1 VSGLALA
8 LSWLTVLPVRA
19 GPPDART
26 AAAALRWAPVVG
38 GLVGAATGAV
48 LVGLVVVGVPAAV
61 AGLLAVGFA
70 GLATRGMHLDG
81 LADTADG
88 LGCYGPPERALA
100 VMRDGSA
107 GPFAVVTLVVVVG
120 AQAAALASFVSS
132 AAPLAGPAA
141 GRAAAAAAPVTAVW
155 PGAEVAGHAA
165 AAAAPVTAV
174 WPGAE
179 VAGHAAAAAAPVA
192 AVWPGAEGMAAGA
205 GGLLDGSPGV
215 LATVAAVALAGAA
228 GRAAFLWVARRG
240 VPAARPGGLGATV
253 AGSQPWWAA
262 VGWWVALAGGG
273 FALAGPRGVLAVAL
287 GAAVAVV
294 LSWHTA
300 RRFGG
305 MTGDV
310 LGAATELATTAAL
323 VVLATQ

>member
-1 VSGLALA
+1 MKGLALA

-19 GPPDART
+19 GAPDART
-26 AAAALRWAPVVG
+26 AAAALRWAPLVG

-48 LVGLVVVGVPAAV
+48 AVGLVALGVPTAV

-100 VMRDGSA
+100 VMRDGGA
-107 GPFAVVTLVVVVG
+107 GPFAVVTLLVVVG
-120 AQAAALASFVSS
+120 AQAAALATL
-132 AAPLAGPAA
+132 AAPASIVAGPAA
-141 GRAAAAAAPVTAVW
+141 TAAAAGGIPAPGGAVL
-155 PGAEVAGHAA
+155 GAGFTDVAGGTAA
-165 AAAAPVTAV
+165 VLGV
-174 WPGAE
+174 
-179 VAGHAAAAAAPVA
+179 VA
-192 AVWPGAEGMAAGA
+192 A
-205 GGLLDGSPGV
+205 
-215 LATVAAVALAGAA
+215 TALAGAA

-253 AGSQPWWAA
+253 AGSQH
-262 VGWWVALAGGG
+262 WWVAVAWWLGLAAAG
-273 FALAGPRGVLAVAL
+273 FALAGPRGVLAVGL
-287 GAAVAVV
+287 GAAVVAA

-310 LGAATELATTAAL
+310 LGAASELGTLAAL
-323 VVLATQ
+323 VVLASR